1 MSNSTSALK
10 ASKSIVDSYVS
21 STERSD
27 LTTTFTE
34 NTPTLTDSVSKKNII
49 QTILGV
55 VKHPKFKWIV
65 IAILLCVCVFVYFK
79 SQNKQTKKEQIEDT
93 RLDII
98 QDKNGRP
105 MLVDLKEKEY
115 MDKISQ
121 LEQKEKQLQEKINQ
135 INANNIRS
143 NNNQQ
148 DAQKLTPQVAQQAQQ
163 AEAAHRAAQQATAA
177 AQRAQQAQQAAAAQ
191 RAAQQAQQAQHA
203 QQAQQAAAAQRAQQT
218 QQAEAAQRAQQAQQ
232 AAAAN
237 RAAQHAS
244 VESESSEE
252 VFIENENVMN
262 HNLTRDEMNAI
273 DKQLEDINI
282 DDMGYESN

>member
-1 MSNSTSALK
+1 MSSSTSALK
-10 ASKSIVDSYVS
+10 ASRSIVDSYVS

-27 LTTTFTE
+27 LTTSFTE
-34 NTPTLTDSVSKKNII
+34 NTPTLSDSLPKKNII

-65 IAILLCVCVFVYFK
+65 IAVLLCVCVFVYFK
-79 SQNKQTKKEQIEDT
+79 SQNKQTKQANKEQIEDS

-98 QDKNGRP
+98 QDKDGRP
-105 MLVDLKEKEY
+105 ILVDLKEKEY

-121 LEQKEKQLQEKINQ
+121 LEKKEKQLNDKINQ
-135 INANNIRS
+135 MNANNMRS
-143 NNNQQ
+143 NNMRSDNMQSDNMRSDNNQYPNTQ
-148 DAQKLTPQVAQQAQQ
+148 APSAQKAQEEAAAVQRTQQAAQRAQQ
-163 AEAAHRAAQQATAA
+163 EAA
-177 AQRAQQAQQAAAAQ
+177 AQRAQQEAYRVQQE
-191 RAAQQAQQAQHA
+191 
-203 QQAQQAAAAQRAQQT
+203 AAAAQRAQQEAYRV
-218 QQAEAAQRAQQAQQ
+218 QQEADAAQRAQQ
-232 AAAAN
+232 
-237 RAAQHAS
+237 
-244 VESESSEE
+244 ETESSEE

>member
-1 MSNSTSALK
+1 MSSSTSALK
-10 ASKSIVDSYVS
+10 ASRSIVDSYVS

-27 LTTTFTE
+27 LTTSFTE
-34 NTPTLTDSVSKKNII
+34 NTPTLSDSLPKKNII

-65 IAILLCVCVFVYFK
+65 IAVLLCVCVFVYFK
-79 SQNKQTKKEQIEDT
+79 SQNKQTKQANKEQIEDT

-98 QDKNGRP
+98 QDKDGRP
-105 MLVDLKEKEY
+105 ILVDLKEKEY

-121 LEQKEKQLQEKINQ
+121 LEQKEKQLNDKINQ
-135 INANNIRS
+135 MNANNMRRNNMRS
-143 NNNQQ
+143 DNMRSDNNQHPNTQ
-148 DAQKLTPQVAQQAQQ
+148 VPSTQKAQEAAQRAQEAAYRVQQEAAAAQKAQQ
-163 AEAAHRAAQQATAA
+163 EAAA
-177 AQRAQQAQQAAAAQ
+177 AQRAQEEAYRAQQE
-191 RAAQQAQQAQHA
+191 
-203 QQAQQAAAAQRAQQT
+203 AAAAQRAQQ
-218 QQAEAAQRAQQAQQ
+218 
-232 AAAAN
+232 
-237 RAAQHAS
+237 
-244 VESESSEE
+244 ESESSEE